1 VVARGRSRCGRRG
14 RGGRCGTGLSRQA
27 WEERAAPGPPGAVP
41 ALVWWGGRASCS
53 DARRALRAGGT
64 GTRRAEVSRWCGQ
77 EDASDPFCDGF
88 FARAFGLF
96 SCRFCTRGRWAWSR
110 LPRAVGTA
118 PSCGSSGSVW
128 AVLADV
134 GFGFLGGP
142 VWSQELH
149 FTVLMSSLQPWGI
162 L

>member
-1 VVARGRSRCGRRG
+1 MVARGRSRCGRRG

-41 ALVWWGGRASCS
+41 ALVLWGGRASCS

-64 GTRRAEVSRWCGQ
+64 GTRRAEVLRWCGQ

-96 SCRFCTRGRWAWSR
+96 SHEVFATLIFPLKS
-110 LPRAVGTA
+110 
-118 PSCGSSGSVW
+118 
-128 AVLADV
+128 
-134 GFGFLGGP
+134 GFLQEHGP
-142 VWSQELH
+142 
-149 FTVLMSSLQPWGI
+149 GKI
-162 L
+162 A